1 MAFVLKYSGVLS
13 GIPDFPLESNKRVP
27 IGRDIFSADSS
38 ASEDI
43 QKVEAK
49 ACFVEFKTDPIAV
62 EVTSLAKR
70 GSIRIFP
77 GDGSVPRYLSRGS
90 STVLQV
96 GDSLDLVSSTPP
108 ETDEEEEES
117 DCFFILIADEP
128 KSEPVVTDLSQVPAS
143 RDTVPRSAS
152 VKTPFI
158 AEEKTSSLA
167 QESSRRLSG
176 MFEEVAVTSLPPAA
190 IATTS
195 KSAATVDVTSQPAAA
210 AGATAS
216 QPSAT
221 GGATT
226 SQPAAATNAATSQ
239 PSTGNFKEDPLKYAI
254 TTCMPLVTSVER
266 DVLDS
271 RQAVA
276 DEQRLIHWR
285 DEVKQIK
292 AKMDSGAT
300 IIGVVG
306 TTGAGK
312 STLVNTLLKERA
324 LLPTNGMRACTA
336 AVIQMRHHDLSVYK
350 AAITFLSVQE
360 WKKQVVGLLKDLEVS
375 DENGVPQIELRNY
388 EDSNSKS
395 DHAVAQS
402 KLEAVLGQ
410 KTLRHLFN
418 QCNRTLTVDAV
429 LSVQNRVTSYMKQ
442 TAPTV
447 IQDHCSKQFANKLQ
461 GYVDS
466 TGDSTQLQTW
476 PVVKQAT
483 VWHNWPLLR
492 CGTVLVDLPGVADA
506 NAARGSIA
514 RDYLKRCNVLLIAAP
529 IHRAVDDGVAKDLL
543 GAEFRR
549 QMMMDGQYAN
559 IAFCATKSDRL
570 NAQEILKDL
579 KPDLQ
584 KYADYAGIDI
594 EAIAHAR
601 QVLNQQEA
609 RLQQL
614 GQDLKKC
621 TRQFAGPRT
630 KVNNLRKK
638 INLVE
643 GLLEEPRSMFHKLK
657 LHQDDVEDGDE
668 DGDGEEDAA
677 ADEADDV
684 VEDVEVMDVVALDD
698 APEEQWTPSVS
709 RDAQGGAIF
718 PTPKQLQKLPP
729 HQLRGW
735 KAAMW
740 TEHGEL
746 LSAAQKARA
755 AVLATEGRV
764 QAQEMQV
771 QKASR
776 SFKRIAALLRNAYSK
791 LRLKEDFRQG
801 MRDMVQT
808 AAGSSASAEAAE
820 ALDLPVFTVSAVEA
834 SKLELSGSRND
845 GIFEGLKDTDLAAL
859 RDHILQAT
867 MRDHIVQARQLSS
880 KLSALL
886 ASMAATLYHAGT
898 MGAQARLRMKECFV
912 PASAALKAR
921 LASQPAEALAS
932 MRKDILTDALMP
944 NISQGNA
951 QAEAGAYAT
960 VSGWRREYPWATY
973 KATVRPHRLGEYTS
987 RAKGEISFNG
997 QLIEP
1002 MLDRIQMEWD
1012 RSFNTAA
1019 PAQIKDFSRKACKA
1033 VEMMVDGMM
1042 VELGEEASK
1051 HEALQHMCQQ
1061 LVPSVK
1067 TILADIEEQANL
1079 IVSEKQRDLSRELKD
1094 FVQDRMTEVYNRC
1107 SEESGPGQYNRMNT
1121 IMTDS
1126 VQRLAPAIFKELTDQ
1141 AVSDIESLL
1150 AEVGKRFKMAAEKV
1164 ERRVRNDVA
1173 ALASTKDVDP
1183 AVRRAAVQKLLAL
1196 HEPAN
1201 RACATLEAPAVPTPA
1216 LDMSK
1221 LDELVTR
1228 SDSVNAMEA
1237 ETLRPQQSSEPAT
1250 TPAGASS
1257 SEPQGMV
1264 QDETKP
1270 TLCQAPSGL
1279 QGAAA
1284 AADAA
1289 APPTMDA
1296 GQHAGSKRPLTGE
1309 DAASSEFGVPTKRV
1323 KAEQ

>member
-1 MAFVLKYSGVLS
+1 
-13 GIPDFPLESNKRVP
+13 
-27 IGRDIFSADSS
+27 
-38 ASEDI
+38 
-43 QKVEAK
+43 
-49 ACFVEFKTDPIAV
+49 
-62 EVTSLAKR
+62 
-70 GSIRIFP
+70 
-77 GDGSVPRYLSRGS
+77 
-90 STVLQV
+90 
-96 GDSLDLVSSTPP
+96 
-108 ETDEEEEES
+108 
-117 DCFFILIADEP
+117 
-128 KSEPVVTDLSQVPAS
+128 
-143 RDTVPRSAS
+143 
-152 VKTPFI
+152 
-158 AEEKTSSLA
+158 
-167 QESSRRLSG
+167 

-808 AAGSSASAEAAE
+808 AAGSSASSQCRPFCGRVFDIYIYLNVIAEAAE

-1019 PAQIKDFSRKACKA
+1019 PAQIKDFSRKACKVPVEGVLFQRPTGWSYIHASTAFPPARPSAPGGKYKDMQA

-1079 IVSEKQRDLSRELKD
+1079 TTLVFSIVVHGDEGAEWRSATRDPHLEGGSDASAMGLTD
-1094 FVQDRMTEVYNRC
+1094 DWDRMTEVYNRC

-1221 LDELVTR
+1221 LDELDMWYHNPSHR
-1228 SDSVNAMEA
+1228 NW
-1237 ETLRPQQSSEPAT
+1237 
-1250 TPAGASS
+1250 
-1257 SEPQGMV
+1257 QGMV